1 MISIEEYRCRI
12 GRFIRIRGYCRKKP
26 SHGVSVSRDLQ
37 PSRANVLTVSLLSV
51 LLLIGGVE
59 PNPGPKSAH
68 SVQQDGNLSPLGASS
83 SSQGKAS
90 AHYLWHSDWAVVQ
103 PAQVEA
109 NLQSNIPSQ
118 LAVSNYIDKEF
129 SVLTNQHSSG
139 VISVPAV
146 FPISQQPSEGERAE
160 MVVFNLLKGVAKKI
174 PDMKVVFFHGL
185 SFTGERIGM
194 PGKVIR
200 EMDFAIFIRYLGKHF
215 TSAFEVKCCG
225 LEKGL
230 KEHRKKAHN
239 QLTTYKSILQQDH
252 SFSEDSVNKVQLHT
266 VWPFLTRWEACMACK
281 GKHQRFKEKPK
292 ECVQPGTQPAQYEP
306 QGWHI
311 FKEDTDPLSF
321 EVLLRSLV
329 QPMHEMTLDPWI
341 KLLMLHTQ
349 LSCGSLYD
357 EYEKEFY
364 LLGQDQNSILRLPD
378 HDLRQ
383 PIMVEGIAG
392 TGKTLTIAAKI
403 EALHQQRKLTTSSRA
418 IYVAFS
424 DHMLE
429 HMHLLLTKAKVDLS
443 FLEMKNASKDLEI
456 KSCFFEQKKMDQMI
470 ASGMRY
476 FFIDE
481 AEDLGYTLLQQL
493 AEPHLEPGH
502 TGFFLVTFDYNQC
515 RQEQHSL
522 EAAHLSPVSI
532 DELSTNQLKW
542 KGRTLESNK
551 MKCVGALQTLK
562 TVFRMT
568 QNIASHIDEKHLIP
582 KMEIG
587 YHMKHDIKGVKC
599 SEDQINI
606 TDPNNVKSLVNQY
619 IRKLV
624 NVTASK
630 NLHPG
635 HIAILFP
642 DDDFEIIFGTKVC
655 YADFL
660 NKLRH
665 SIESMYFETK
675 NKIQP
680 AVTSNLHDSIFFSHK
695 PDLKHC
701 RCKFY
706 IGNIDSVKGLTVRVV
721 YYFVLTAS
729 LDSSFPTS
737 CPRVMERTWPHYS
750 AASRASCEF
759 HLIKLCL
766 PSIISPSIQ
775 QSQQWNKHIRN
786 IITPTYGATEID
798 LPNRSYSALPS
809 SKVNLPAS
817 AATVLVKH
825 PSDVRCFAWNRDVH
839 SGDES
844 MASSGSL
851 EGTFFLVDTS
861 TVVRELELEPGPVR
875 DIITCVAW
883 GAKGTLLAT
892 GSVRGSV
899 TIWEKQGDLFEGEL
913 LKPDQMAWPDEDIQ
927 IKAINNHRWCFD
939 KSGDRQVNDIAFNE
953 ASSSILTSRAN
964 YCCEVWDVSSRSC
977 IQQFWHH
984 ANVLTA
990 IWLDNRSF
998 VSAANKKFHFGF
1010 PIEQWTV
1017 EMKVQKFPTSSQLA
1031 GHTETVTS
1039 LCWDPLG
1046 KILASG
1052 SHDKTIR
1059 LWAPESSS
1067 SSILSIL
1074 VGHRGR
1080 VQEVIFKPN
1089 SNPVKHK
1096 SSLQTLGSWDT
1107 CGQAMIWNIKEA
1119 TCLHTFDT
1127 ISDTMNTYLWSRNN
1141 ISFSKDRN
1149 LLSCRGQTVCVW
1161 DIEKGNLVAECQVIQ
1176 CSS

>member
-1 MISIEEYRCRI
+1 MLSIEEYRCRI
-12 GRFIRIRGYCRKKP
+12 GCFIRVRTRFCGHCKQKP
-26 SHGVSVSRDLQ
+26 PHGVSFSRDLQ
-37 PSRANVLTVSLLSV
+37 PSKANVLTVSLLSV

-68 SVQQDGNLSPLGASS
+68 TVQQNHNPSTLGASS
-83 SSQGKAS
+83 SYHGNVS
-90 AHYLWHSDWAVVQ
+90 ADYLWHNDWTVVQ

-109 NLQSNIPSQ
+109 HLPANIPSHH
-118 LAVSNYIDKEF
+118 AVSCYIHKEF
-129 SVLTNQHSSG
+129 PVLTNQQSG

-160 MVVFNLLKGVAKKI
+160 MVVFNLLKGAAKMI

-185 SFTGERIGM
+185 SFTGERVGM

-200 EMDFAIFIRYLGKHF
+200 EMDFAIFIRYLGRHF
-215 TSAFEVKCCG
+215 AAAFEVKCCRF
-225 LEKGL
+225 EKGL
-230 KEHRKKAHN
+230 KEHRKKAQN

-252 SFSEDSVNKVQLHT
+252 SFSEESANKVQLHT
-266 VWPFLTRWEACMACK
+266 VWPFLTRWETCMACK
-281 GKHQRFKEKPK
+281 GKRQRFKEKPEK
-292 ECVQPGTQPAQYEP
+292 CSQPGTQPAQYEP

-311 FKEDTDPLSF
+311 FKEDTDPSSF

-329 QPMHEMTLDPWI
+329 QPKHEMTLDPWI

-349 LSCGSLYD
+349 FSCGSLYD

-364 LLGQDQNSILRLPD
+364 LLGPDQNSILRLPD

-403 EALHQQRKLTTSSRA
+403 EALFQQGKLTASSRA

-424 DHMLE
+424 NHMLQ
-429 HMHLLLTKAKVDLS
+429 HMQLLLTKAKVDLS
-443 FLEMKNASKDLEI
+443 FLEMKNASEDLEI
-456 KSCFFEQKKMDQMI
+456 KSCFFEQTKMDQMT
-470 ASGMRY
+470 AFGMRY

-481 AEDLGYTLLQQL
+481 AEDLGYTSLQQL
-493 AEPHLEPGH
+493 AEPRLEPGH
-502 TGFFLVTFDYNQC
+502 TGLFLVTYDYNQC

-522 EAAHLSPVSI
+522 EAANLSPVSM
-532 DELSTNQLKW
+532 DELSTHQLKW
-542 KGRTLESNK
+542 KGRTFDSNK
-551 MKCVGALQTLK
+551 MKTVGAHWTLT

-568 QNIASHIDEKHLIP
+568 QKIASHIDEKHLIP
-582 KMEIG
+582 KMKIG
-587 YHMKHDIKGVKC
+587 YHMKHDIKGVEC

-606 TDPNNVKSLVNQY
+606 ADPNNVKTMVNQY
-619 IRKLV
+619 TRKLV
-624 NVTASK
+624 DVIASK

-642 DDDFEIIFGTKVC
+642 DDDFKIIFGTKVC
-655 YADFL
+655 YTDFL

-706 IGNIDSVKGLTVRVV
+706 MGNIDSVKGLTFRVV
-721 YYFVLTAS
+721 YFFVLTAS

-759 HLIKLCL
+759 HLIKICL
-766 PSIISPSIQ
+766 PSTISPTIQ
-775 QSQQWNKHIRN
+775 QSQQWNSHIRN
-786 IITPTYGATEID
+786 IITPTNGATEID
-798 LPNRSYSALPS
+798 LPNRSYFALPS

-825 PSDVRCFAWNRDVH
+825 PIDVRCLTWNHDIR
-839 SGDES
+839 SGDEQ

-851 EGTFFLVDTS
+851 EGTIFLADTS
-861 TVVRELELEPGPVR
+861 SVVRELELEPKPVR
-875 DIITCVAW
+875 DVITCIAW

-899 TIWEKQGDLFEGEL
+899 MIWEKQEDMFQGEL
-913 LKPDQMAWPDEDIQ
+913 LKPGKGDEDIQ
-927 IKAINNHRWCFD
+927 IKAIDDHRWHFD
-939 KSGDRQVNDIAFNE
+939 KSGDRQVNDIAFNKD
-953 ASSSILTSRAN
+953 SSSFLTSCAN
-964 YCCEVWDVSSRSC
+964 YCCEVWDVSSRTC
-977 IQQFWHH
+977 VQQFWHH

-1010 PIEQWTV
+1010 SIEQWTV
-1017 EMKVQKFPTSSQLA
+1017 EMKVKKFPKSSQLA

-1059 LWAPESSS
+1059 LWAPKSSS
-1067 SSILSIL
+1067 SSILSTL
-1074 VGHRGR
+1074 VGHRGK
-1080 VQEVIFKPN
+1080 VQEVIFKPH
-1089 SNPVKHK
+1089 SDPKQK

-1107 CGQAMIWNIKEA
+1107 SGQVRIWNIKDA

-1127 ISDTMNTYLWSRNN
+1127 VSDTMNTYLWSRNN

-1149 LLSCRGQTVCVW
+1149 LLACRGQTVCVW
-1161 DIEKGNLVAECQVIQ
+1161 DIKKGNLVAECQVIQ
-1176 CSS
+1176 CTS